1 MTACARQATRAA
13 AAVLLALGAA
23 AISAAGEAL
32 PGEPPPP
39 ADALP
44 GEPLR
49 PLSLSPLGGMGDDE
63 VVAVAIAPDFTV
75 LAAGNT
81 VDLALPGVAETI
93 LGPAG
98 TLEAA
103 AAEPRKKDAP
113 HPSTHGFLIRTS
125 SDGRKALA
133 YVHFGYGQATIQH
146 MRLDERGGIY
156 LSGARAAGAGGPAG
170 TYIARLAAD
179 ARSLSWTLAVDRL
192 QDFAV
197 DRNGDV
203 VALAGTALTRYAAG
217 DGKELWS
224 VNWSSHGD
232 NRPGAMTLS
241 AQTGI
246 AAVVGYGMTRT
257 GHEPYKDPYA
267 YAFDRMGKP
276 AWSAWNPDPTRECD
290 ARFGGNGLM
299 ADTTGHAAGVT
310 DDGKIMLMLYAD
322 GGNTV
327 CMRDPADP
335 GRPLPSEVFA
345 GVHQSGPGFGFHG
358 ASKTSVILRFDAA
371 SGRIEK
377 GTWMSAWLSPQHANG
392 LSIDAACGDAALG
405 ILIAGN
411 SASGCPLKE
420 PWFPAVEG
428 SYKGGGFLA
437 LFDADFKLRQCGYF
451 AHSRLTCVAARG
463 GYVVVGGS
471 VQEGEGD
478 DATRDPVKLFKP
490 LQARL
495 GGGRDGYLAVFHRR
509 P

>member
-1 MTACARQATRAA
+1 MTPSASHATRAP
-13 AAVLLALGAA
+13 AVLLLVLWATAMSVAA
-23 AISAAGEAL
+23 EATTA
-32 PGEPPPP
+32 EPPPP

-44 GEPLR
+44 GDPLR
-49 PLSLSPLGGMGDDE
+49 PLSLSPLGGLGDDE

-81 VDLALPGVAETI
+81 VDLALPGVPEAI

-98 TLEAA
+98 TLETAV
-103 AAEPRKKDAP
+103 AEGRKKDAP
-113 HPSTHGFLIRTS
+113 HPSTHGFIVRTS
-125 SDGRKALA
+125 SDGRKVLA
-133 YVHFGYGQATIQH
+133 YLHFGYGQATIQRL
-146 MRLDERGGIY
+146 RLDEHGAIY
-156 LSGARAAGAGGPAG
+156 LSGARTAGGGPSG
-170 TYIARLAAD
+170 TYLAKLAAD
-179 ARSLSWTLAVDRL
+179 GRSLSWMLGVERL

-203 VALAGTALTRYAAG
+203 VALAGTKLTRFAAG

-224 VNWSSHGD
+224 AEWSSHGD

-246 AAVVGYGMTRT
+246 AAVVGYGMTKT

-267 YAFDRMGKP
+267 YAFDRAGKP
-276 AWSAWNPDPTRECD
+276 VWSAWNPDPTHECD
-290 ARFGGNGLM
+290 AKFGGNGLM
-299 ADTTGHAAGVT
+299 ADTTGHAAGT
-310 DDGKIMLMLYAD
+310 TEDGKIMLMLYAD

-335 GRPLPSEVFA
+335 FKPLPSAVFA

-358 ASKTSVILRFDAA
+358 ASKTSVILRLDAA

-392 LSIDAACGDAALG
+392 LSIDAACGVTALG
-405 ILIAGN
+405 IVVAGN

-420 PWFPAVEG
+420 PWFPYVEG

-437 LFDADFKLRQCGYF
+437 LFDAEFKLRQCGYF

-478 DATRDPVKLFKP
+478 DAARDPVKLFKP
-490 LQARL
+490 VQAKL
-495 GGGRDGYLAVFHRR
+495 GGGRDGYLAVFHRQQ
-509 P
+509 